1 MADHLLLFLSTSSC
15 AFPAILYTTTTG
27 HLTHAWC
34 RDESLRKS
42 YPSSHL
48 YRYIYKESRS
58 MTNVHSFIH
67 LFSNN
72 LGGDQSTP
80 LSNLTSKVKLLIPL
94 QVPLSATAKHHK
106 KKALVEQSHL
116 NSKPLQK
123 ANITGSC
130 CAVPLV
136 TSYLILVLLVSGTHS
151 L

>member
-1 MADHLLLFLSTSSC
+1 MADHLLLSLSTSSC

-48 YRYIYKESRS
+48 YRYIYKESRL
-58 MTNVHSFIH
+58 MTSFHSFIH
-67 LFSNN
+67 FFRTILAVTKALLFQT
-72 LGGDQSTP
+72 LQVK
-80 LSNLTSKVKLLIPL
+80 LSYLLIPL

-106 KKALVEQSHL
+106 KKALVEQSLL

-136 TSYLILVLLVSGTHS
+136 TRYLIFSTS
-151 L
+151 SEWYT